1 MQHLL
6 LAATLILTTTAVHA
20 QEASGEQP
28 TDTISLAEAPLRF
41 DFDGGAWL
49 VRAKGTGS
57 NGGGELEIGDSGSTM
72 GLGNL
77 EALFRGELTISKDVW
92 GVRVM
97 GTHGS
102 WSGNA
107 NVDPGTVITWGGNPV
122 TTGMRSSLDMSWLAF
137 EGHWDAITLQGDG
150 KQHTNDPIDLVFGPH
165 IGVAWLDLDH
175 SLAGVDN
182 SGNWWSVY
190 GGGELSM
197 VIDLKPFTNLL
208 HSLTVDVGG
217 SIGGTVADGG
227 MFWKVGGGLGLNFTP
242 NIGIDVGY
250 RIMEYKNLTNNT
262 WDLSPS
268 FPGLFIGL
276 NVTF

>member
-1 MQHLL
+1 MRYVL
-6 LAATLILTTTAVHA
+6 LASMLVFPATAALSQSTD
-20 QEASGEQP
+20 EQTE
-28 TDTISLAEAPLRF
+28 TDAIALADAPLRF
-41 DFDGGAWL
+41 DFHGGAWL

-57 NGGGELEIGDSGSTM
+57 NGGSELEIGDTGSTM

-102 WSGNA
+102 WGGDA
-107 NVDPGTVITWGGNPV
+107 QVDAATTWGGVPLV
-122 TTGMRSSLDMSWLAF
+122 PGTTYSSSLDMSWLAF
-137 EGHWDAITLQGDG
+137 EGHWDAITLKGDG

-217 SIGGTVADGG
+217 SIGGTMANGG
-227 MFWKVGGGLGLNFTP
+227 TFWKVGGGLGLNFTP

-250 RIMEYKNLTNNT
+250 RIMEYKNLTDGQ

-276 NVTF
+276 HVTF

>member
-1 MQHLL
+1 
-6 LAATLILTTTAVHA
+6 
-20 QEASGEQP
+20 
-28 TDTISLAEAPLRF
+28 
-41 DFDGGAWL
+41 

-57 NGGGELEIGDSGSTM
+57 NGGSELEIGDTGSTM

-102 WSGNA
+102 WGGDA
-107 NVDPGTVITWGGNPV
+107 QVDTATTWGGVPLV
-122 TTGMRSSLDMSWLAF
+122 PGTTYNSSLDMSWLAF
-137 EGHWDAITLQGDG
+137 EGHWDAITLKGDG
-150 KQHTNDPIDLVFGPH
+150 KRHTTDPIDLVFGPH
-165 IGVAWLDLDH
+165 LGVAWLDLDH

-182 SGNWWSVY
+182 GGNWWSAY
-190 GGGELSM
+190 GGCDLSM
-197 VIDLKPFTNLL
+197 VVDLKPFTNLL

-217 SIGGTVADGG
+217 SIGGTVSDGG
-227 MFWKVGGGLGLNFTP
+227 VFWKVGGGLGLNFTP
-242 NIGIDVGY
+242 NIGVNVGY
-250 RIMEYKNLTNNT
+250 RIMEYKGLTDGN

-276 NVTF
+276 NVSF